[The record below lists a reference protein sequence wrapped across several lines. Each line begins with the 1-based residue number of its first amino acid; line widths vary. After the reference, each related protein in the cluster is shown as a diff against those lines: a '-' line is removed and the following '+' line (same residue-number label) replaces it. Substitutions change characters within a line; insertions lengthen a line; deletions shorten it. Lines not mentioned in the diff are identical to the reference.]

1 MIMKKNNGNK
11 LTIMITGFMTIFSLV
26 LYMYVYTHG
35 PISFE
40 WKGFCVDGL
49 VMKIDRFRG
58 LYGLICSFIW
68 LIASI
73 TAKDLLKNMEH
84 GIRYYG
90 SMLLTF
96 VATLCIFY
104 ADDLMIVYIFFEV
117 MSICSYVWVAQ
128 RQTEE
133 SRKASDTYLLVSVM
147 SGLVMLMGVIILY
160 CNLGTLGFEA
170 MRNEIIGRS
179 INKTQLYIGGGCLL
193 FGFGAKAGVY
203 PMHFYLHS
211 AYPAAPAPA
220 AAILSAALT
229 KAGIFGILI
238 LTGQVFYH
246 DKGWG
251 MCLVILGVIT
261 MLVNAVIGLFQM
273 DVMRI
278 LACSSVSQLG
288 FITLGCGMIALL
300 QEEIALAVQG
310 TILYMVNHSM
320 FKLIL
325 FLAVGVLCKRAGS
338 RDLSILKGIGRTHKQ
353 LLIPVLTGCAG
364 LAGVPLFS
372 GYIAKTLLHESIV
385 EYGHVAGG
393 SLFTVIEWLFLIAGG
408 CTLAYVS
415 KIFIQIFVSRKVT
428 DGKNMIT
435 SQTKH
440 KVLQQYDSVLEKN
453 KCDTKLNES
462 NEENNKKEN
471 MLTTIAIWVP
481 TVITLLAG
489 VFPYQIMNTIS
500 SLEASLY
507 QQKAIAYFSLENL
520 KGSVISILIG
530 TAIYLLVVKVLLAK
544 NYRLPENHNLETYVY
559 RPVMTRALPFA
570 GEMIARLFDGAIPVC
585 QIGSTMVLS
594 ETALVLDNVIPFLQ
608 KIGTIVLQKMAGF
621 ISSITDFFIL
631 IMQNTLFDSK
641 KRIHREKNKDV
652 EMLVKEISKTNRII
666 QASLSFGFL
675 MVCIGLCITLMY
687 LLLG

>member
-1 MIMKKNNGNK
+1 
-11 LTIMITGFMTIFSLV
+11 MTVVTLAI
-26 LYMYVYTHG
+26 YVYVYQHG
-35 PISFE
+35 PVSFG
-40 WKGFCVDGL
+40 WDGFCVTGL
-49 VMKIDRFRG
+49 AMKIDRFRG
-58 LYGLICSFIW
+58 LYGFICSLIW
-68 LIASI
+68 FIASI

-90 SMLLTF
+90 AMLLTF
-96 VATLCIFY
+96 VATISIFY
-104 ADDLMIVYIFFEV
+104 ADDLMLVYIFFEV

-133 SRKASDTYLLVSVM
+133 SKKASDTYLMVSVL
-147 SGLVMLMGVIILY
+147 SGLVMLMGVIILWS
-160 CNLGTLGFEA
+160 NLGTLGFEA
-170 MRNEIIGRS
+170 MRAEILGRS
-179 INKTQLYIGGGCLL
+179 VSKVQLYIGGGCLL
-193 FGFGAKAGVY
+193 FGFGAKAGVF
-203 PMHFYLHS
+203 PMHFYLHT

-273 DVMRI
+273 DVMKI

-300 QEEIALAVQG
+300 QEESALAVQG

-325 FLAVGVLCKRAGS
+325 FLSMGVLCQKAGS
-338 RDLSILKGIGRTHKQ
+338 RDLALLKGIGRIEKK
-353 LLIPVLTGCAG
+353 LMIPVLTGCAG
-364 LAGVPLFS
+364 LAGIPLFS

-385 EYGHVAGG
+385 EYMHVSG
-393 SLFTVIEWLFLIAGG
+393 SSFFGVIEWLFLIAGG

-415 KIFIQIFVSRKVT
+415 KIFIQIFVEKSEKKA
-428 DGKNMIT
+428 DN
-435 SQTKH
+435 QTI
-440 KVLQQYDSVLEKN
+440 N
-453 KCDTKLNES
+453 
-462 NEENNKKEN
+462 KEN
-471 MLTTIAIWVP
+471 KLTTVAIWVP

-489 VFPYQIMNTIS
+489 ILPYVIMNTIS
-500 SLEASLY
+500 NLETDLY
-507 QQKAIAYFSLENL
+507 QQKSVAYFSLENL
-520 KGSVISILIG
+520 KGSAISILIG
-530 TAIYLLVVKVLLAK
+530 VAVYLLVVKVLLAK
-544 NYRLPENHNLETYVY
+544 KYRLPQNHNMETWVY
-559 RPVMTRALPFA
+559 RPLMTRALPFA
-570 GEMIARLFDGAIPVC
+570 GEMIARLFDGTIPVC
-585 QIGSTMVLS
+585 QIGSTIVLS
-594 ETALVLDNVIPFLQ
+594 ETALVLDNVIPFFQ
-608 KIGTIVLQKMAGF
+608 KIGTYLLQKLAGF
-621 ISSITDFFIL
+621 VSAITDFFIL

-641 KRIHREKNKDV
+641 KRIHREKNQDV

-675 MVCIGLCITLMY
+675 MVCLGLCITLLY